1 LRLPE
6 PFLMGFLLTEPT
18 FLIAIKNVLMLDMV
32 SHTYN
37 PSSWEAEAGGLQVQG
52 QPGQLSE
59 TLTQK

>member
-1 LRLPE
+1 
-6 PFLMGFLLTEPT
+6 MGFLLTEPT